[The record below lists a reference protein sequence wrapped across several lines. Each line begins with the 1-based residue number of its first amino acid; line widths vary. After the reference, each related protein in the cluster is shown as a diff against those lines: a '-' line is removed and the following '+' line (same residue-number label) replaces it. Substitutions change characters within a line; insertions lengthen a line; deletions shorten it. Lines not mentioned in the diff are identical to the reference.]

1 MEGNMDP
8 ANVNST
14 KLRTLDADS
23 SRMGKAAEFL
33 VASIC
38 MIASRAEISVS
49 TALVDDEGVDLVFHR
64 RDNPSTLAVQV
75 KARFS
80 DAKTIQDGTFRQN
93 VRRETCGFRGDFYL
107 LFVLVDVQQARLRM
121 CWLVPSYDFVQQSRC
136 DNQGRYR
143 FVASTKETSND
154 QWSKYRL
161 SQEELPG
168 SILRTIAWVDG
179 SRRKLLADQASV
191 PPRTPEL

>member
-1 MEGNMDP
+1 MDP
-8 ANVNST
+8 ANGNG
-14 KLRTLDADS
+14 LRLRSVDADS

-49 TALVDDEGVDLVFHR
+49 TAMVDDEGVDLVFHR

-93 VRRETCGFRGDFYL
+93 VRRETCGFRRDFYL

-121 CWLVPSYDFVQQSRC
+121 CWFVPSHDFVQQSRC
-136 DNQGRYR
+136 DSQGRYR
-143 FVASTKETSND
+143 FVASIKETSKD

-161 SQEELPG
+161 SQEELPA
-168 SILRTIAWVDG
+168 SILRTLAWVE
-179 SRRKLLADQASV
+179 SARRKLLADQASV
-191 PPRTPEL
+191 PPRTPDV